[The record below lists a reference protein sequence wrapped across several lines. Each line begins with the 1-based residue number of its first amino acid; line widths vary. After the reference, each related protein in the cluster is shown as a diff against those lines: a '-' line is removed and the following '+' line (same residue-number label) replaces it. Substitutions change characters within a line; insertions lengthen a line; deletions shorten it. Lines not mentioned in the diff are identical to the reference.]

1 MHVLTTVVALIGC
14 ITSFTSATA
23 LTFKL
28 PANEKECYYA
38 HVDKA
43 ERKLAFYFA
52 VQSGGEFDIDYTVF
66 GPGKAP
72 GQDAVLFSGEKERQG
87 DFVFTATQ
95 VGEYRFC
102 FDNTISTFSEKLID
116 FEISI
121 EHEERASLPQKGG
134 ASAEQLSSVDESI
147 MRISGHVS
155 VLTRQQKYFR
165 TRENR
170 NFSTVKSTE
179 NRIFKLSLM
188 ESGMMVAMAGLQV
201 LVVRW
206 FFTGGRKGYV

>member
-1 MHVLTTVVALIGC
+1 
-14 ITSFTSATA
+14 
-23 LTFKL
+23 
-28 PANEKECYYA
+28 
-38 HVDKA
+38 
-43 ERKLAFYFA
+43 
-52 VQSGGEFDIDYTVF
+52 
-66 GPGKAP
+66 
-72 GQDAVLFSGEKERQG
+72 
-87 DFVFTATQ
+87 
-95 VGEYRFC
+95 
-102 FDNTISTFSEKLID
+102 
-116 FEISI
+116 
-121 EHEERASLPQKGG
+121 
-134 ASAEQLSSVDESI
+134 

-206 FFTGGRKGYV
+206 FFTGGRKGLFDCCCQFEDKTLMTSLQVMFERLYCRQITTKMDFIPSKFAYMSVDEFNANCSLGNELFIARAIIGT

>member
-1 MHVLTTVVALIGC
+1 MGKLTYGSL
-14 ITSFTSATA
+14 
-23 LTFKL
+23 
-28 PANEKECYYA
+28 
-38 HVDKA
+38 
-43 ERKLAFYFA
+43 
-52 VQSGGEFDIDYTVF
+52 Q
-66 GPGKAP
+66 
-72 GQDAVLFSGEKERQG
+72 
-87 DFVFTATQ
+87 
-95 VGEYRFC
+95 
-102 FDNTISTFSEKLID
+102 
-116 FEISI
+116 I

-206 FFTGGRKGYV
+206 FFTGGRKGLFGRCSFGDIEKLTVLSQVMFELSCFRCVAPIHDSYLHRRLYSMMTK

>member
-1 MHVLTTVVALIGC
+1 MA
-14 ITSFTSATA
+14 
-23 LTFKL
+23 
-28 PANEKECYYA
+28 
-38 HVDKA
+38 DM
-43 ERKLAFYFA
+43 R
-52 VQSGGEFDIDYTVF
+52 
-66 GPGKAP
+66 
-72 GQDAVLFSGEKERQG
+72 
-87 DFVFTATQ
+87 TQ
-95 VGEYRFC
+95 
-102 FDNTISTFSEKLID
+102 
-116 FEISI
+116 I

-206 FFTGGRKGYV
+206 FFTGGRKGSFVNCCRFGDKKLIVSPQVMFELLYYRQVITKYDSIPSLAV

>member
-1 MHVLTTVVALIGC
+1 LARLTI
-14 ITSFTSATA
+14 
-23 LTFKL
+23 
-28 PANEKECYYA
+28 
-38 HVDKA
+38 
-43 ERKLAFYFA
+43 R
-52 VQSGGEFDIDYTVF
+52 
-66 GPGKAP
+66 
-72 GQDAVLFSGEKERQG
+72 
-87 DFVFTATQ
+87 TQ
-95 VGEYRFC
+95 
-102 FDNTISTFSEKLID
+102 
-116 FEISI
+116 I
-121 EHEERASLPQKGG
+121 EHEERASLPVKGG

-206 FFTGGRKGYV
+206 FFTGGRKGLLENCCRIEDRMLMILSQVTFERLCRAQVTTKYDFLTPTAVYLSVDVFNANPCFW